1 MNLLALSGL
10 WIGIS
15 LVAIGFSMA
24 RHNLS
29 QR

>member
-15 LVAIGFSMA
+15 LVAVGFSKA
-24 RHNLS
+24 KLFLPRH
-29 QR
+29 